1 VSRLAQAL
9 GGREWGRAAKLH
21 REEMAFRMDLSPRSP
36 DPFDGQADPKVGAGR
51 PGREN
56 RRGWRQRLCL
66 GLRGEESSDVRV
78 LSESCVIEIT
88 AQKSVRCAQKR
99 MHFTVCDA
107 LKPVFAHTG

>member
-1 VSRLAQAL
+1 MSRLAQAL
-9 GGREWGRAAKLH
+9 GGREWGRAARLR
-21 REEMAFRMDLSPRSP
+21 REEMAFRMDLTPKPCS
-36 DPFDGQADPKVGAGR
+36 FDGQADPKVGAGR
-51 PGREN
+51 MVSEV

-99 MHFTVCDA
+99 VHFTVCDA
-107 LKPVFAHTG
+107 FKPVFAHTG